1 MNRIGVEGAQ
11 EENGGGGGGG
21 GYRVE
26 TEGEKGVSET

>member
-21 GYRVE
+21 GYREE
-26 TEGEKGVSET
+26 TEGEKGVSEA